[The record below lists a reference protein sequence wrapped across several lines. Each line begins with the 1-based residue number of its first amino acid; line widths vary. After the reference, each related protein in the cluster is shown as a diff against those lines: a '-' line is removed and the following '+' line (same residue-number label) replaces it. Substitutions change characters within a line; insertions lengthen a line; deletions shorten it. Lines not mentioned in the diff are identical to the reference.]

1 MERHQL
7 IIAVF
12 VLSLIVF
19 VLAKYWIVRQIE
31 NVKSRRRIDRGLR
44 KEREAKGLLVSM
56 GFQIVGEQKE
66 YNYGLRVDGEIV
78 NIKFRI
84 DYLVERH
91 GKIYVV
97 EVKTG
102 EKATSILSS
111 STRRQM
117 LEYATVV
124 HCDGVL
130 LLDMEMQKLSEIEF
144 PSPSISKSG
153 QSTCFLCWLILGLSL
168 GYILARILFR

>member
-102 EKATSILSS
+102 GAL
-111 STRRQM
+111 
-117 LEYATVV
+117 
-124 HCDGVL
+124 
-130 LLDMEMQKLSEIEF
+130 
-144 PSPSISKSG
+144 
-153 QSTCFLCWLILGLSL
+153 
-168 GYILARILFR
+168 